1 MVTTAQVAYQQLRFF
16 LHHGADD
23 GRGYLRHVHRVGIG
37 GQVGRHDEL
46 FEEVDPLFG
55 LQVSRD
61 ALVDDQCLEH
71 LYKLGGVLVIVAVSE
86 RRYNMS
92 AQQFD
97 PTALLSVGD
106 IGNVVEVEYRVI
118 LLDEVH
124 ELLVVEPYALYQVP
138 VAGIPALVGV
148 QSFLCGDLLEPY
160 LHEQHVHILL
170 VVHVFLFLV
179 ALYQL
184 GHKPCG
190 FLALHHGAVVEIH
203 VAYQQLVHP
212 FCLVLQS
219 RHHTRRDVDGRVI
232 EHEAH
237 GAHVRAQLSY
247 GHYLAVEPSKARQV
261 VKGCDATLLVGGKS
275 LALLAEHRSE
285 VVV

>member
-1 MVTTAQVAYQQLRFF
+1 M
-16 LHHGADD
+16 
-23 GRGYLRHVHRVGIG
+23 
-37 GQVGRHDEL
+37 
-46 FEEVDPLFG
+46 
-55 LQVSRD
+55 
-61 ALVDDQCLEH
+61 
-71 LYKLGGVLVIVAVSE
+71 
-86 RRYNMS
+86 
-92 AQQFD
+92 
-97 PTALLSVGD
+97 
-106 IGNVVEVEYRVI
+106 
-118 LLDEVH
+118 
-124 ELLVVEPYALYQVP
+124 
-138 VAGIPALVGV
+138 
-148 QSFLCGDLLEPY
+148 
-160 LHEQHVHILL
+160 HEQHVHILL

-261 VKGCDATLLVGGKS
+261 VKGCDATLLVGGKT